1 MNQVSLIGR
10 LTKDPEIRYS
20 QAGKAYAKFTLA
32 VDKYPKGENGG
43 ADFIPCT
50 AFGTIATVLEN
61 NGYKGQLVGV
71 AGKISTGS
79 YTNKDGRKVYTTDVM
94 VDRLEVL
101 EWKDRGQ
108 GSRQRAEDLTER
120 KPAQSKWEESEIPFY

>member
-1 MNQVSLIGR
+1 MNQVTLIGR
-10 LTKDPEIRYS
+10 LTKDPEVRYS

-50 AFGTIATVLEN
+50 AFGTIATVLET

-101 EWKDRGQ
+101 EWKDRG
-108 GSRQRAEDLTER
+108 GDLTK
-120 KPAQSKWEESEIPFY
+120 KPEPKQEKWDDTDIPFY